1 VTRHLELR
9 HLRLVKAI
17 ARHGTMTRA
26 AGELALTQSALSQ
39 QLLELEARLGVQLFL
54 RTGRR
59 MVATEAGEGLLIH
72 GERILG
78 EVAALDTWLDSLQHG
93 EVGTLRV
100 STDSILSLRWL
111 PGAMQRLRARYPR
124 VSVQIGRHGDL
135 LAELADGKL
144 DIGITFRAPCRR
156 TSSSSRCSTTSCSAC
171 CRATT
176 RCAPTRC
183 SMSASCRGRT

>member
-1 VTRHLELR
+1 MMQTIELR

-26 AGELALTQSALSQ
+26 ASDLALTQSALSQ
-39 QLLELEARLGVQLFL
+39 QLLELEARLGVPLFL

-59 MVATEAGEGLLIH
+59 MVATEAGEGFLLH

-78 EVAALDTWLDSLQHG
+78 EVAALHTWLDSLQHG

-100 STDSILSLRWL
+100 STDNILCLRWL

-124 VSVQIGRHGDL
+124 VSVRIGRHQDL
-135 LAELADGKL
+135 LRELADRKL
-144 DIGITFRAPCRR
+144 DVGITFPR
-156 TSSSSRCSTTSCSAC
+156 TQ
-171 CRATT
+171 
-176 RCAPTRC
+176 PHKDIEFIP
-183 SMSASCRGRT
+183 